1 MKTKSQ
7 ENKKIGLRPT
17 PPKTAEENL
26 CEFNVGDLVR
36 INERA
41 LFLSEEHLGQC
52 GIVTKTHETNY
63 PRGMSGRE
71 NDGMLYY
78 VSLDGGTP
86 LKLFADELEKV
97 EKNDK

>member
-1 MKTKSQ
+1 MKLKNQENS

-26 CEFNVGDLVR
+26 QEFNVGDLVR

-41 LFLSEEHLGQC
+41 LFLDEKHLGQH

-71 NDGMLYY
+71 NDGILYY
-78 VSLDGGTP
+78 VAINGEAP

-97 EKNDK
+97 